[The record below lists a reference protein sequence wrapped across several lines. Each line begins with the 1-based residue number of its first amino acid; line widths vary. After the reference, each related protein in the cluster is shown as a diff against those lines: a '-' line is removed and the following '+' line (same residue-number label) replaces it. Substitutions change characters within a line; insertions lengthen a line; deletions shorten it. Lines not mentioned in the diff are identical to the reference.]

1 MKYSKRNKTKF
12 ITQVLLVAWMALGL
26 SSCGEESFSTK
37 SKSDGLV
44 TNTITTNSTSSC
56 ASFTLVKP
64 KVDFLFLWDNSTSTT
79 FINDD
84 TKSALAHVVENI
96 SDRFDYHIMLSPLV
110 IGPGKPTNYQ
120 SKLIASS
127 TDGLSGSAIS
137 MMIPSSSA
145 SSALNSFDP
154 ASGSLES
161 GVSRAI
167 DLIKKN
173 AQLPASAGGGEGI
186 FRGGSYLYIV
196 VMSNQDDNSWSEGQS
211 QVAGTEREA
220 YVDEQVKKLLCIRGN
235 YLPSGSTCTGVNLN
249 STQLRFMNITS
260 FTSDSSSCIGV
271 SSVKKGET
279 YQAVSS
285 AIYSTPYRIWTDG
298 NGNGQLDQ
306 SSEITGSDFNRHV
319 DQDDSSKPDS
329 YNICNRTNFSSIF
342 DGINSSINQAIIAH
356 KYDYWPVATSG
367 AAAIDPAEIEV
378 LKNGSAISKLTEPV
392 TSPSANGFTFTNSV
406 QTVNTRYE
414 PTSGESFTGY
424 VVKLYGNAR
433 VTYPECIQVKT
444 QTPKEYFGYINMS
457 SKPVESSIAVRIN
470 GAEIPQST
478 TNGWE
483 LIKSNGAAQ
492 YFTTKNIKIKSPTDY
507 TEATPAVN
515 KSGYMLKLYGSAIY
529 SNGAAVEVF
538 YDPAAN

>member
-1 MKYSKRNKTKF
+1 MKCSKLKKTKVF
-12 ITQVLLVAWMALGL
+12 AQVLLAAWMTLGL
-26 SSCGEESFSTK
+26 NSCGEESFSTK
-37 SKSDGLV
+37 SKSDGIV
-44 TNTITTNSTSSC
+44 TNTVTTNSTSSC

-79 FINDD
+79 FINED
-84 TKSALAHVVENI
+84 TKSALAQVVENI

-110 IGPGKPTNYQ
+110 IDSSASTNDY

-127 TDGLSGSAIS
+127 SEGLAGSAIS

-145 SSALNSFDP
+145 SSALNSFAP

-161 GVSRAI
+161 GVSRAVS
-167 DLIKKN
+167 LIKN
-173 AQLPASAGGGEGI
+173 NVSNGI

-196 VMSNQDDNSWSEGQS
+196 VMSNQDDNSWSEGQA
-211 QVAGTEREA
+211 QVAGSEREE
-220 YVDEQVKKLLCIRGN
+220 YVQEQVKKLLCIRGN

-260 FTSDSSSCIGV
+260 FTDSSSSCSGV

-279 YQAVSS
+279 YQDVSS
-285 AIYSTPYRIWTDG
+285 AIYSTPYRIWTDA
-298 NGNGQLDQ
+298 NGNGQLDL

-319 DQDDSSKPDS
+319 DQDDRSKPDS

-367 AAAIDPAEIEV
+367 AAAIDPAEIQV
-378 LKNGSAISKLTEPV
+378 IKDGKSMIKLTEPV
-392 TSPSANGFTFTNSV
+392 TSSSASGFTFTNSV

-414 PTSGESFTGY
+414 PTAGESFSGY

-457 SKPVESSIAVRIN
+457 SKPVESSIVVRIN
-470 GAEIPQST
+470 GVQVSQST

-483 LIKSNGAAQ
+483 LIKSNGEAQ

-507 TEATPAVN
+507 TEATPAII
-515 KSGYMLKLYGSAIY
+515 KSGYMLKLYGSAVY